1 MVEQICKKCS
11 KNFYRFVL
19 FLKVLYVI
27 CCLSVAESSNPHVDD
42 YGFKHSYSEIPLAI
56 HYISTQLNEH
66 YNTLTDEYFTLKRQW
81 QAILDEL
88 ETPSTPENSS
98 TVNEVDSVKKSERNV

>member
-1 MVEQICKKCS
+1 M
-11 KNFYRFVL
+11 
-19 FLKVLYVI
+19 
-27 CCLSVAESSNPHVDD
+27 AESSNPHVDD